1 MFILSQIKGG
11 IIMAQIPY
19 TTLFLLQSVDGKI
32 STGIGSDML
41 DIDKNFPTIAGLKEG
56 LYQYYDEEQ
65 ETDLWSLNSG
75 KVMEKMGVNV
85 NPFPDK
91 TVVNFVVIDNT
102 HLNEHGVEHFA
113 HRSKLCVIVTS
124 NLHHPAFKVKN
135 NYDNIKIIFMHNFNA
150 RLMLE
155 RLYALGCDR
164 LTIQT
169 GGTLNSIFVREKL
182 IDYVNIV
189 VAPVLIGGSDTPSL
203 VDGESII
210 NLSDLSKLGVLKL
223 DEVKKLKYN
232 YLQLKY
238 KFIK

>member
-1 MFILSQIKGG
+1 
-11 IIMAQIPY
+11 MAQMPY

-32 STGIGSDML
+32 STGIGTDKL
-41 DIDKNFPTIAGLKEG
+41 DVDRNFPMITGLKEG
-56 LYQYYDEEQ
+56 LYQYYDEEK

-75 KVMEKMGVNV
+75 KVMEKIGVNV

-91 TVVNFVVIDNT
+91 TIVNFVIIDNT
-102 HLNEHGVEHFA
+102 HLNEHGVEYFA
-113 HRSKLCVIVTS
+113 LRSKLCVIVTS
-124 NLHHPAFKVKN
+124 NLHHPVFKVKDK
-135 NYDNIKIIFMHNFNA
+135 YDNIKIMFMHKLNP
-150 RLMLE
+150 RLMME
-155 RLYALGCDR
+155 RLYKLGCDY

-169 GGTLNSIFVREKL
+169 GGTLNAIFVREKL

-189 VAPVLIGGSDTPSL
+189 VAPVLIGGSETPSL
-203 VDGESII
+203 VDGESIT
-210 NLSDLSKLGVLKL
+210 SVADLSKLGVLEL